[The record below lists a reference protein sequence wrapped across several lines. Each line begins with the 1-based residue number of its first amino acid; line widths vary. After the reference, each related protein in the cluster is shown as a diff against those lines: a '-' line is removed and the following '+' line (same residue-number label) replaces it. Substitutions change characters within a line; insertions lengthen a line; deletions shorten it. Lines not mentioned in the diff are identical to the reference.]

1 MHPQQHV
8 QSLST
13 VRLWPPKIRPLT
25 QPPKIRPYFR
35 RPSPDRR
42 YSNFNGS
49 STPSLFSFFLSS
61 RRRSLSLSRSRATPP
76 AAAGRAPPSPARSR
90 ARLQRGPPLPACRPQ
105 RRPPAAPR
113 PIPTVRRRR
122 RQLSSTGRDE
132 ALLLPPLHRRRQ
144 ACRHL
149 KVIFSYFISY
159 FWRPLFNCRQN

>member
-90 ARLQRGPPLPACRPQ
+90 ARLQRGPRAVPSAARPPHRARSRPSAVVVVNY
-105 RRPPAAPR
+105 RRPAATKLYSSHHS
-113 PIPTVRRRR
+113 TVVAK
-122 RQLSSTGRDE
+122 LV
-132 ALLLPPLHRRRQ
+132 A
-144 ACRHL
+144 
-149 KVIFSYFISY
+149 I
-159 FWRPLFNCRQN
+159 